1 VCSGGRVSL
10 WPSVAGDCDC
20 EAWLDGVDAFC
31 ARADPGAQIHHK
43 IRNLSNIQDVSPSN
57 GLQEILTLLPLARSI
72 TLGMQVLAGSGYLFF
87 SAGFYSCFYHWDAQ
101 AKGRA
106 LSFDAFKID

>member
-10 WPSVAGDCDC
+10 WSSCAGDWDC
-20 EAWLDGVDAFC
+20 EAWLDGVDGFC
-31 ARADPGAQIHHK
+31 ARADATAQIHHK
-43 IRNLSNIQDVSPSN
+43 SRNLSNIQDVSPSN
-57 GLQEILTLLPLARSI
+57 GLQKILTLLRRAGSI
-72 TLGMQVLAGSGYLFF
+72 TLGMLVLAGSGYLFF

>member
-1 VCSGGRVSL
+1 MSL

-20 EAWLDGVDAFC
+20 EAWLDGVDAFG

-57 GLQEILTLLPLARSI
+57 GLQKILTLLRRAGSI